1 MSYNVLVAED
11 DEFMAN
17 LVKMYLESSGHAVFT
32 AFTASEAIELFEKHD
47 IHCAVLDVVLKESSG
62 YEVIKKIR
70 EKSNIPIIFLSG
82 QSDITDKIYGLNL
95 GADDY
100 MTKPFEP
107 LELIARVN
115 SNMRRY
121 YSLSQSQN
129 IGEGAQIIKQGDLV
143 LNLADVKVIKGDEE
157 VCLTSKEYKILL
169 KMMKSPGRVFSKA
182 QLYEDIN
189 GEFFTSDESTIMVH
203 ISNLRA
209 KIEDDAQNPKYI
221 KTVRGIGYKF
231 EKQN

>member
-1 MSYNVLVAED
+1 MSHNILVAED

-17 LVKMYLESSGHAVFT
+17 MVKMYLESSGNT
-32 AFTASEAIELFEKHD
+32 AFIADSAGKAIELFENND
-47 IHCAVLDVVLKESSG
+47 IHCAVLDVVLHESSG

-70 EKSNIPIIFLSG
+70 ESSNIPIIFLSG
-82 QSDITDKIYGLNL
+82 QTDLTDKIYGLNL

-100 MTKPFEP
+100 ITKPFEP

-115 SNMRRY
+115 SNIRRY
-121 YSLSQSQN
+121 YSLAQKQEG
-129 IGEGAQIIKQGDLV
+129 IDGAQIIKQGNLV
-143 LNLADVKVIKGDEE
+143 INLADVRVLKDDEE
-157 VCLTSKEYKILL
+157 VLLTNKEYKILL

-182 QLYEDIN
+182 QLYEDTN
-189 GEFFTSDESTIMVH
+189 GEFFTSDENTIMVH

-209 KIEDDAQNPKYI
+209 KIEDDVQNPKYI

-231 EKQN
+231 EKQD